1 MSEQESSA
9 DVCCR
14 KETLLPVPL
23 DFLLLPHFP
32 VFHAASYCDLRPA
45 DLTNVKFHFLYI
57 NLTTQWFL
65 PVHFEVTGKY
75 IRPAQLPDDDK
86 R

>member
-1 MSEQESSA
+1 MSEQKSSA

-45 DLTNVKFHFLYI
+45 DLTNVPLS
-57 NLTTQWFL
+57 
-65 PVHFEVTGKY
+65 VH
-75 IRPAQLPDDDK
+75 QLNHTVVLACTF
-86 R
+86 